1 MVMGGEAMTGRETH
15 LITAWGLGVW
25 SRSRLPARTAGE
37 ILNSTCSRHA
47 GLPDQKNRV
56 GADSAARNGVFL
68 QRRYGYSTMTRMINM
83 NKNAL
88 LISTLLTLS
97 ILLMQGCSSTR
108 VLDSVDRN
116 CPAPSRDQLN
126 ENGFLV
132 LQNGVTLKCQVK
144 NYTNKMSCTGITDGK
159 DDGWVCSNG
168 TKRSIF
174 VFDENGILK
183 TFKIY

>member
-1 MVMGGEAMTGRETH
+1 
-15 LITAWGLGVW
+15 
-25 SRSRLPARTAGE
+25 
-37 ILNSTCSRHA
+37 
-47 GLPDQKNRV
+47 
-56 GADSAARNGVFL
+56 
-68 QRRYGYSTMTRMINM
+68 M

-97 ILLMQGCSSTR
+97 TLLMQGCSSTR

-116 CPAPSRDQLN
+116 CPAPSKDQLN

-159 DDGWVCSNG
+159 EDGWVCNNG
-168 TKRSIF
+168 TNNSVF
-174 VFDENGILK
+174 VFDENGKLKNLK
-183 TFKIY
+183 TY